1 MRPAHVAIL
10 LGAVTLV
17 VAGAVLT
24 RTLVGDEPTA
34 AAAVLD
40 VDQLARSPSSFAGQ
54 EVHLSGVV
62 SAVQPEQQL
71 FAVIDHA
78 EYAACKVVT
87 CSQYQI
93 PIAYAGDLPAV
104 EASVTATGHLT
115 QPEPGRYLFQATA
128 LELNP

>member
-1 MRPAHVAIL
+1 VRLPRIAIV
-10 LGAVTLV
+10 LGAAALI
-17 VAGAVLT
+17 VAGVVLT
-24 RTLVGDEPTA
+24 RTLRGDDPTVT
-34 AAAVLD
+34 AAVLD
-40 VDQLARSPSSFAGQ
+40 VDQLATNPATFAGR
-54 EVHLSGVV
+54 EVRLTGVV

-78 EYAACKVVT
+78 EYADCKVVT

-93 PIAYAGDLPAV
+93 PINYAGDLPAV